1 MNSRTHIIYL
11 LICTVLLAGAC
22 FGDLTWGGMASAE
35 VMLHLRLPRMVTAL
49 LAGACMA
56 LSGSQMQSI
65 FRNPLADPH
74 IMGIS
79 SGAALGAAIAT
90 MYAGV
95 STGGTPIAIAAA
107 IGAGAAA
114 TVILYASR
122 RFRNA
127 SILLIFGVMLGFI
140 VTAAVSVLQFSSDA
154 ESLKSYYSWSAGS
167 FSNTTWAETT
177 IITGTLF
184 LGLIISL
191 RNHKGLDLILF
202 GDEFTELSGGNP
214 SKIRLWSLL
223 SCSIMTGAV
232 TAFCG
237 PLGFVGII
245 GPHIAKALMG
255 TSSHKAVLPASLL
268 TGGLIGVC
276 ADLISR
282 MTPSPMPVASTMA
295 LLGIPVIL
303 YIMLKR
309 PSYE

>member
-1 MNSRTHIIYL
+1 MIKRRHILFLTISTAL
-11 LICTVLLAGAC
+11 LILACLA
-22 FGDLTWGGMASAE
+22 DLAWGGIADAE
-35 VMLHLRLPRMVTAL
+35 VMRHLRLPRMATAL
-49 LAGACMA
+49 LAGAAMA

-79 SGAALGAAIAT
+79 SGASLGAALAT
-90 MYAGV
+90 MYAGA
-95 STGGTPIAIAAA
+95 TFGGAPVAVAAA
-107 IGAGAAA
+107 AGAAGAAA
-114 TVILYASR
+114 IILYASG

-140 VTAAVSVLQFSSDA
+140 ITAIVSILQFSSDA
-154 ESLKSYYSWSAGS
+154 ESLKIFYSWSAGS
-167 FSNTTWAETT
+167 FSNTTWTETAIIAATLAVGLT
-177 IITGTLF
+177 IALF
-184 LGLIISL
+184 
-191 RNHKGLDLILF
+191 NHKGLDLILF
-202 GDEFTELSGGNP
+202 GDEFTELSGGTP
-214 SKIRLWSLL
+214 SKIRLSALL
-223 SCSIMTGAV
+223 SCSLMTGAV

-245 GPHIAKALMG
+245 GPHIAKALLG
-255 TSSHKAVLPASLL
+255 TSSHKFVLPASLL

-309 PSYE
+309 PEL

>member
-1 MNSRTHIIYL
+1 MNSRRHIIYM
-11 LICTVLLAGAC
+11 TGTMMMLALAC
-22 FGDLTWGGMASAE
+22 IADVMWGGHANKDI
-35 VMLHLRLPRMVTAL
+35 MLHLRLPRMVTAL
-49 LAGACMA
+49 LAGAAMA

-90 MYAGV
+90 MCAGAAA
-95 STGGTPIAIAAA
+95 GGAPIAISAA

-114 TVILYASR
+114 SVILYASR
-122 RFRNA
+122 KFSNA
-127 SILLIFGVMLGFI
+127 SVLLIFGVMLGFI

-154 ESLKSYYSWSAGS
+154 ESLKTYYSWSAGS
-167 FSNTTWAETT
+167 FSNTTWAEAA
-177 IITGTLF
+177 IIAAALL
-184 LGLIISL
+184 LGLVMSL

-202 GDEFTELSGGNP
+202 GDEFTELSGASP
-214 SKIRLWSLL
+214 SKIRLWALL
-223 SCSIMTGAV
+223 SCSLMTGAV

-245 GPHIAKALMG
+245 GPHIAKALLG
-255 TSSHKAVLPASLL
+255 TAAHRAVLPASLL

-309 PSYE
+309 PSL

>member
-1 MNSRTHIIYL
+1 MTISRPIAVMSAGII
-11 LICTVLLAGAC
+11 LLALLCMA
-22 FGDLTWGGMASAE
+22 DITWGGIADAA
-35 VMLHLRLPRMVTAL
+35 VLWHLRLPRTATAL
-49 LAGACMA
+49 LAGAAMA

-79 SGAALGAAIAT
+79 SGAALGAALAT
-90 MYAGV
+90 MHTGAALAGM
-95 STGGTPIAIAAA
+95 SIAISAS
-107 IGAGAAA
+107 IGAAGAAGI
-114 TVILYASR
+114 ILYASG

-140 VTAAVSVLQFSSDA
+140 ITAIVSILQFSSDA
-154 ESLKSYYSWSAGS
+154 ESLKSFFSWSAGS
-167 FSNTTWAETT
+167 FSNTTWGETA
-177 IITGTLF
+177 IIACTLAA
-184 LGLIISL
+184 GLIIAL
-191 RNHKGLDLILF
+191 FNHKGLDLILF
-202 GDEFTELSGGNP
+202 GDEFTELSGGIP
-214 SKIRLWSLL
+214 SKIRLSALL
-223 SCSIMTGAV
+223 SCSLMTGAV

-245 GPHIAKALMG
+245 GPQIAKALLG

-309 PSYE
+309 PEI

>member
-1 MNSRTHIIYL
+1 M
-11 LICTVLLAGAC
+11 LALAC
-22 FGDLTWGGMASAE
+22 LGDITWGGHAGYDII
-35 VMLHLRLPRMVTAL
+35 LHLRLPRMTTAL
-49 LAGACMA
+49 LAGAAMA

-79 SGAALGAAIAT
+79 SGAALGAAITT
-90 MYAGV
+90 MC
-95 STGGTPIAIAAA
+95 TGAALGGASIALAAS
-107 IGAGAAA
+107 IGAAGAASI
-114 TVILYASR
+114 ILYASN

-140 VTAAVSVLQFSSDA
+140 ITAVVSILQFSSDA
-154 ESLKSYYSWSAGS
+154 ESLKIFYSWSAGS
-167 FSNTTWAETT
+167 FSNTTWGETA
-177 IITGTLF
+177 IIAGTLAT
-184 LGLIISL
+184 GLIIATF
-191 RNHKGLDLILF
+191 NHKGLDLILF

-214 SKIRLWSLL
+214 SRIRLSALL
-223 SCSIMTGAV
+223 SCSLMTGAV

-245 GPHIAKALMG
+245 GPHIAKALLG
-255 TSSHKAVLPASLL
+255 TSAHKAILPASLL

-309 PSYE
+309 PKL

>member
-1 MNSRTHIIYL
+1 MTISRPIAVMSAGII
-11 LICTVLLAGAC
+11 LLALLCMA
-22 FGDLTWGGMASAE
+22 DITWGGIADAA
-35 VMLHLRLPRMVTAL
+35 VLWHLRLPRTATAL
-49 LAGACMA
+49 FAGAAMA
-56 LSGSQMQSI
+56 LSGAQMQSI

-79 SGAALGAAIAT
+79 SGAALGAALAT
-90 MYAGV
+90 MHTGAALAGM
-95 STGGTPIAIAAA
+95 SIAISAS
-107 IGAGAAA
+107 IGAAGAAGI
-114 TVILYASR
+114 ILYASG

-140 VTAAVSVLQFSSDA
+140 ITAIVSILQFSSDA
-154 ESLKSYYSWSAGS
+154 ESLKSFFSWSAGS
-167 FSNTTWAETT
+167 FSNTTWGETT
-177 IITGTLF
+177 IIAGTLAA
-184 LGLIISL
+184 GLIIASF
-191 RNHKGLDLILF
+191 NHKGLDLILF
-202 GDEFTELSGGNP
+202 GDEFTELSGGIP
-214 SKIRLWSLL
+214 SKIRLSALL
-223 SCSIMTGAV
+223 SCSLMTGAV

-245 GPHIAKALMG
+245 GPHIAKALLG
-255 TSSHKAVLPASLL
+255 TSAHKAVLPASLL

-309 PSYE
+309 PEL

>member
-1 MNSRTHIIYL
+1 MLTRRHIIFM
-11 LICTVLLAGAC
+11 ITGMVLLALVCVA
-22 FGDLTWGGMASAE
+22 DIMWGGHAGHEIMW
-35 VMLHLRLPRMVTAL
+35 HLRLPRMVTAL
-49 LAGACMA
+49 LAGAAMA

-79 SGAALGAAIAT
+79 SGASLGAAIAT
-90 MYAGV
+90 MYAG
-95 STGGTPIAIAAA
+95 AA
-107 IGAGAAA
+107 IGEASVALSASIGAAGAAA
-114 TVILYASR
+114 IILYASG

-140 VTAAVSVLQFSSDA
+140 ITAVVSILQFSSDA
-154 ESLKSYYSWSAGS
+154 ESLKTFYSWSAGS
-167 FSNTTWAETT
+167 FSNTTWAETA
-177 IITGTLF
+177 IIAGTLAA
-184 LGLIISL
+184 GLMIAIW
-191 RNHKGLDLILF
+191 NHKGLDLILF
-202 GDEFTELSGGNP
+202 GDEFTELSGGTP
-214 SKIRLWSLL
+214 SRIRLSALL
-223 SCSIMTGAV
+223 SCSLMTGAV

-245 GPHIAKALMG
+245 GPHIAKALLG
-255 TSSHKAVLPASLL
+255 TSAHKAVLPASIL

-309 PSYE
+309 PEL

>member
-1 MNSRTHIIYL
+1 MNSRRHIIYL
-11 LICTVLLAGAC
+11 LTCIVLLAGAC
-22 FGDLTWGGMASAE
+22 IGDLIWGGIANAQ

-79 SGAALGAAIAT
+79 SGAALGAAITT

-95 STGGTPIAIAAA
+95 SIGGATIAISAA

-114 TVILYASR
+114 AVILYASR
-122 RFRNA
+122 KFSNA
-127 SILLIFGVMLGFI
+127 SVLLIFGVMLGFI

-167 FSNTTWAETT
+167 FSNTTWTETA
-177 IITGTLF
+177 IIAGTLII
-184 LGLIISL
+184 GLIISL

-202 GDEFTELSGGNP
+202 GDEFTELSGANP

-245 GPHIAKALMG
+245 GPHIAKALIG
-255 TSSHKAVLPASLL
+255 TSSHRAVLPASLM
-268 TGGLIGVC
+268 TGGLIGVS

>member
-1 MNSRTHIIYL
+1 MNKRRHILFLIISIVL
-11 LICTVLLAGAC
+11 LIVTCVA
-22 FGDLTWGGMASAE
+22 DLTWGGIADADIMR
-35 VMLHLRLPRMVTAL
+35 HLRLPRMATAL
-49 LAGACMA
+49 LAGAAMA

-79 SGAALGAAIAT
+79 SGAALGAALTT
-90 MYAGV
+90 MYAGA
-95 STGGTPIAIAAA
+95 SLGGAPIALSAS
-107 IGAGAAA
+107 IGAAGAAA
-114 TVILYASR
+114 IILYASG

-127 SILLIFGVMLGFI
+127 SMLLIFGVMLGFI
-140 VTAAVSVLQFSSDA
+140 ITAIVSILQFSSDA
-154 ESLKSYYSWSAGS
+154 ESLKIFYSWSAGS
-167 FSNTTWAETT
+167 FTNTTWTETA
-177 IITGTLF
+177 IIAATLAA
-184 LGLIISL
+184 GLIIAL
-191 RNHKGLDLILF
+191 FNHKGLDLILF
-202 GDEFTELSGGNP
+202 GDEFTELSGGTP
-214 SKIRLWSLL
+214 SKIRLSALL
-223 SCSIMTGAV
+223 SCSLMTGAV

-245 GPHIAKALMG
+245 GPHIAKALLG
-255 TSSHKAVLPASLL
+255 TSSHKFVLPASLL

-309 PSYE
+309 PEL

>member
-1 MNSRTHIIYL
+1 MTISRPIAVMSAGII
-11 LICTVLLAGAC
+11 LLALLCMA
-22 FGDLTWGGMASAE
+22 DITWGGIADAA
-35 VMLHLRLPRMVTAL
+35 VLWHLRLPRTATAL
-49 LAGACMA
+49 LAGAAMA

-79 SGAALGAAIAT
+79 SGAALGAALAT
-90 MYAGV
+90 MHTGAALAGM
-95 STGGTPIAIAAA
+95 SIAISAS
-107 IGAGAAA
+107 IGAAGAAGI
-114 TVILYASR
+114 ILYASG

-140 VTAAVSVLQFSSDA
+140 ITAIVSILQFSSDA
-154 ESLKSYYSWSAGS
+154 ESLKSFFSWSAGS
-167 FSNTTWAETT
+167 FSNTTWGETT
-177 IITGTLF
+177 IIAGTLAA
-184 LGLIISL
+184 GLIIASF
-191 RNHKGLDLILF
+191 NHKGLDLILF
-202 GDEFTELSGGNP
+202 GDEFTELSGGIP
-214 SKIRLWSLL
+214 SKIRLSALL
-223 SCSIMTGAV
+223 SCSLMTGAV

-245 GPHIAKALMG
+245 GPHIAKALLG
-255 TSSHKAVLPASLL
+255 TSAHKAVLPASLL

-309 PSYE
+309 PEL

>member
-1 MNSRTHIIYL
+1 MNKRRHILFLTISAAL
-11 LICTVLLAGAC
+11 LITTCLA
-22 FGDLTWGGMASAE
+22 DLTWGGPADAE
-35 VMLHLRLPRMVTAL
+35 VMRHLRLPRMATAL
-49 LAGACMA
+49 LAGAAMA

-79 SGAALGAAIAT
+79 SGAGLGAALTT
-90 MYAGV
+90 MYAGGAL
-95 STGGTPIAIAAA
+95 GGASIALSASVGA
-107 IGAGAAA
+107 AGAAA
-114 TVILYASR
+114 IILYASG

-140 VTAAVSVLQFSSDA
+140 ITAVVSILQFSSDA
-154 ESLKSYYSWSAGS
+154 ESLKIFYSWSAGS
-167 FSNTTWAETT
+167 FSNTTWTETA
-177 IITGTLF
+177 IIAGTLAA
-184 LGLIISL
+184 GLAIAL
-191 RNHKGLDLILF
+191 YNHKGLDLILF

-214 SKIRLWSLL
+214 SKIRLSALL
-223 SCSIMTGAV
+223 SCSLMTGAV

-245 GPHIAKALMG
+245 GPHIAKALLG
-255 TSSHKAVLPASLL
+255 TSAHKAVLPASMLA
-268 TGGLIGVC
+268 GGLIGVC

-282 MTPSPMPVASTMA
+282 MSPAPMPVASTMA

-309 PSYE
+309 PEL

>member
-1 MNSRTHIIYL
+1 MLTRRHIIFM
-11 LICTVLLAGAC
+11 ITGMVLLALVCVA
-22 FGDLTWGGMASAE
+22 DIMWGGHAGHEIMW
-35 VMLHLRLPRMVTAL
+35 HLRLPRMVTAL
-49 LAGACMA
+49 LAGAAMA

-79 SGAALGAAIAT
+79 SGASLGAAIVT
-90 MYAGV
+90 MYAGAALGGASV
-95 STGGTPIAIAAA
+95 ALSASIGASTAAA
-107 IGAGAAA
+107 I
-114 TVILYASR
+114 ILYASG

-140 VTAAVSVLQFSSDA
+140 ITAVVSILQFSSDA
-154 ESLKSYYSWSAGS
+154 ESLKTFYSWSAGS
-167 FSNTTWAETT
+167 FSNTTWAETA
-177 IITGTLF
+177 IIAGTLAA
-184 LGLIISL
+184 GLMIAIW
-191 RNHKGLDLILF
+191 NHKGLDLILF
-202 GDEFTELSGGNP
+202 GDEFTELSGGTP
-214 SKIRLWSLL
+214 SRIRLSALL
-223 SCSIMTGAV
+223 SCSLMTGAV

-245 GPHIAKALMG
+245 GPHIAKALLG
-255 TSSHKAVLPASLL
+255 TSAHKAVLPASIL

-309 PSYE
+309 PEL

>member
-1 MNSRTHIIYL
+1 MNKRRHILFLIISIVL
-11 LICTVLLAGAC
+11 LIVTCVA
-22 FGDLTWGGMASAE
+22 DLTWGGIADAD
-35 VMLHLRLPRMVTAL
+35 VMRHLRLQRMATAL
-49 LAGACMA
+49 LAGAAMA

-79 SGAALGAAIAT
+79 SGAALGAALTT
-90 MYAGV
+90 MYAGA
-95 STGGTPIAIAAA
+95 SLGGAPIALSAS
-107 IGAGAAA
+107 IGAAGAAA
-114 TVILYASR
+114 IILYASG
-122 RFRNA
+122 RFQNA

-140 VTAAVSVLQFSSDA
+140 ITAIVSILQFSSDA
-154 ESLKSYYSWSAGS
+154 ESLKIFYSWSAGS
-167 FSNTTWAETT
+167 FTNTTWTETA
-177 IITGTLF
+177 IIAVTLAA
-184 LGLIISL
+184 GLIIAL
-191 RNHKGLDLILF
+191 FNHKGLDLILF
-202 GDEFTELSGGNP
+202 GDEFTELSGGTP
-214 SKIRLWSLL
+214 SKIRLSALL
-223 SCSIMTGAV
+223 SCSLMTGAV

-245 GPHIAKALMG
+245 GPHIAKALLG
-255 TSSHKAVLPASLL
+255 TSSHKFVLPASLL

-309 PSYE
+309 PEL

>member
-1 MNSRTHIIYL
+1 MNKRRHILFLTISAAL
-11 LICTVLLAGAC
+11 LISTCLA
-22 FGDLTWGGMASAE
+22 DLTWGGPADAE
-35 VMLHLRLPRMVTAL
+35 VMRHLRLPRMATAL
-49 LAGACMA
+49 LAGAAMA

-79 SGAALGAAIAT
+79 SGAALGAALTT
-90 MYAGV
+90 MYAGG
-95 STGGTPIAIAAA
+95 TLGGASIALSASVGA
-107 IGAGAAA
+107 AGAAA
-114 TVILYASR
+114 IILYASG

-140 VTAAVSVLQFSSDA
+140 ITAVVSILQFSSDA
-154 ESLKSYYSWSAGS
+154 ESLKIFYSWSAGS
-167 FSNTTWAETT
+167 FSNTTWTETA
-177 IITGTLF
+177 IIAGTLAA
-184 LGLIISL
+184 GLAIAL
-191 RNHKGLDLILF
+191 YNHKGLDLILF

-214 SKIRLWSLL
+214 SKIRLSALL
-223 SCSIMTGAV
+223 SCSLMTGAV

-245 GPHIAKALMG
+245 GPHIAKALLG
-255 TSSHKAVLPASLL
+255 TSAHKAVLPASMLA
-268 TGGLIGVC
+268 GGLIGVC

-282 MTPSPMPVASTMA
+282 MSPAPMPVASTMS

-309 PSYE
+309 PEL

>member
-1 MNSRTHIIYL
+1 MTSQRHIIV
-11 LICTVLLAGAC
+11 IATGIVLLAIAC
-22 FGDLTWGGMASAE
+22 LADITWGGYAGSDIL
-35 VMLHLRLPRMVTAL
+35 LHLRLPRMATAL
-49 LAGACMA
+49 LAGAAMA

-79 SGAALGAAIAT
+79 SGAALGAALTT
-90 MYAGV
+90 MYAGA
-95 STGGTPIAIAAA
+95 SLGGTPVAIAAA
-107 IGAGAAA
+107 AGAAGA
-114 TVILYASR
+114 ASIILYASG

-140 VTAAVSVLQFSSDA
+140 ITAIVSILQFSSDA
-154 ESLKSYYSWSAGS
+154 ESLKIFYSWSAGS
-167 FSNTTWAETT
+167 FSNTTWTETG
-177 IITGTLF
+177 IIAGTLTA
-184 LGLIISL
+184 GLIIASF
-191 RNHKGLDLILF
+191 NHKGLDLILF
-202 GDEFTELSGGNP
+202 GDEFTELSGGTP
-214 SKIRLWSLL
+214 SKIRLSALL
-223 SCSIMTGAV
+223 SCSLMTGAV

-245 GPHIAKALMG
+245 GPHIAKALLG

-268 TGGLIGVC
+268 TGGLIGVS

-309 PSYE
+309 PEI

>member
-1 MNSRTHIIYL
+1 MNKRRHILFLIISIVL
-11 LICTVLLAGAC
+11 LIVTCVA
-22 FGDLTWGGMASAE
+22 DLTWGGIADAE
-35 VMLHLRLPRMVTAL
+35 IMRHLRLPRMATAL
-49 LAGACMA
+49 LAGAAMA

-79 SGAALGAAIAT
+79 SGASLGAALAT
-90 MYAGV
+90 MYAGA
-95 STGGTPIAIAAA
+95 TFGGTPVAVAAA
-107 IGAGAAA
+107 AGAAGAAA
-114 TVILYASR
+114 IILYASG

-140 VTAAVSVLQFSSDA
+140 ITAIVSILQFSSDA
-154 ESLKSYYSWSAGS
+154 ESLKIFYSWSAGS
-167 FSNTTWAETT
+167 FTNTTWTETA
-177 IITGTLF
+177 IIAVTLAA
-184 LGLIISL
+184 GLIIAL
-191 RNHKGLDLILF
+191 FNHKGLDLILF
-202 GDEFTELSGGNP
+202 GDEFTELSGGTP
-214 SKIRLWSLL
+214 SKIRLSALL
-223 SCSIMTGAV
+223 SCSLMTGAV

-245 GPHIAKALMG
+245 GPHIAKALLG
-255 TSSHKAVLPASLL
+255 TSSHKFVLPASLL

-303 YIMLKR
+303 YIMLKK
-309 PSYE
+309 PEL

>member
-1 MNSRTHIIYL
+1 MAISRPIAVMSAGII
-11 LICTVLLAGAC
+11 LLALLCMA
-22 FGDLTWGGMASAE
+22 DITWGGIADAA
-35 VMLHLRLPRMVTAL
+35 VLWNLRLPRMATAL
-49 LAGACMA
+49 LAGSAMA
-56 LSGSQMQSI
+56 LSGAQMQSI

-90 MYAGV
+90 MCAGAAA
-95 STGGTPIAIAAA
+95 GGAPIAISAA

-114 TVILYASR
+114 SVILYASR
-122 RFRNA
+122 KFSNA
-127 SILLIFGVMLGFI
+127 SVLLIFGVMLGFI

-154 ESLKSYYSWSAGS
+154 ESLKTYYSWSAGS
-167 FSNTTWAETT
+167 FSNTTWAEAA
-177 IITGTLF
+177 IIAAALL
-184 LGLIISL
+184 LGLVMSL

-202 GDEFTELSGGNP
+202 GDEFTELSGASP
-214 SKIRLWSLL
+214 SKIRLWALL
-223 SCSIMTGAV
+223 SCSLMTGAV

-245 GPHIAKALMG
+245 GPHIAKALLG
-255 TSSHKAVLPASLL
+255 TAAHRAVLPASLL

-282 MTPSPMPVASTMA
+282 MTPSPIPVASTMA
-295 LLGIPVIL
+295 LLGIPIIL

-309 PSYE
+309 PSL

>member
-1 MNSRTHIIYL
+1 MNKRRHILFLIISIVL
-11 LICTVLLAGAC
+11 LIVTCVA
-22 FGDLTWGGMASAE
+22 DLTWGGIADAE
-35 VMLHLRLPRMVTAL
+35 IMRHLRLPRMATAL
-49 LAGACMA
+49 LAGAAMA

-79 SGAALGAAIAT
+79 SGASLGAALAT
-90 MYAGV
+90 MYAGA
-95 STGGTPIAIAAA
+95 TFGGTPVAVAAA
-107 IGAGAAA
+107 AGAAGAAA
-114 TVILYASR
+114 IILYASG

-140 VTAAVSVLQFSSDA
+140 ITAIVSILQFSSDA
-154 ESLKSYYSWSAGS
+154 ESLKIFYSWSAGS
-167 FSNTTWAETT
+167 FTNTTWTETA
-177 IITGTLF
+177 IIAVTLAA
-184 LGLIISL
+184 GLIIAL
-191 RNHKGLDLILF
+191 FNHKGLDLILF
-202 GDEFTELSGGNP
+202 GDEFTELSGGTP
-214 SKIRLWSLL
+214 SKKRLAALL
-223 SCSIMTGAV
+223 SGSLMTGAV

-245 GPHIAKALMG
+245 GPHIAKALLG
-255 TSSHKAVLPASLL
+255 TSSHKFVLPASLL

-309 PSYE
+309 PEL

>member
-1 MNSRTHIIYL
+1 MNKRRHILFLIISIVL
-11 LICTVLLAGAC
+11 LIVTCVA
-22 FGDLTWGGMASAE
+22 DLTWGGIADADIMR
-35 VMLHLRLPRMVTAL
+35 HLRLPRMATAL
-49 LAGACMA
+49 LAGAAMA

-79 SGAALGAAIAT
+79 SGAALGAALTT
-90 MYAGV
+90 MYAGA
-95 STGGTPIAIAAA
+95 SLGGAPIALSAS
-107 IGAGAAA
+107 IGAAGAAA
-114 TVILYASR
+114 IILYASG

-127 SILLIFGVMLGFI
+127 SMLLIFGVMLGFI
-140 VTAAVSVLQFSSDA
+140 ITAIVSILQFSSDA
-154 ESLKSYYSWSAGS
+154 ESLKIFYSWSAGS
-167 FSNTTWAETT
+167 FTNTTWTETA
-177 IITGTLF
+177 IIAVTLAA
-184 LGLIISL
+184 GLIIAL
-191 RNHKGLDLILF
+191 FNHKGLDLILF
-202 GDEFTELSGGNP
+202 GDEFTELSGGTP
-214 SKIRLWSLL
+214 SKIRLSALL
-223 SCSIMTGAV
+223 SCSLMTGAV

-245 GPHIAKALMG
+245 GPHIAKALLG
-255 TSSHKAVLPASLL
+255 TSSHKFVLPASLL

-309 PSYE
+309 PEL

>member
-1 MNSRTHIIYL
+1 MNKRRHILFLIISIVL
-11 LICTVLLAGAC
+11 LIVTCVA
-22 FGDLTWGGMASAE
+22 DLTWGGIADADIMK
-35 VMLHLRLPRMVTAL
+35 HLRLPRMATAM
-49 LAGACMA
+49 LAGAAMA

-79 SGAALGAAIAT
+79 SGASLGAALAT
-90 MYAGV
+90 MYAG
-95 STGGTPIAIAAA
+95 STFGGAPVAVAAA
-107 IGAGAAA
+107 AGAAGAAA
-114 TVILYASR
+114 IILYASG

-140 VTAAVSVLQFSSDA
+140 ITAIVSILQFSSDA
-154 ESLKSYYSWSAGS
+154 ESLKIFYSWSAGS
-167 FSNTTWAETT
+167 FTNTTWTETAIIAVTLAAGLT
-177 IITGTLF
+177 IALF
-184 LGLIISL
+184 
-191 RNHKGLDLILF
+191 NHKGLDLILF
-202 GDEFTELSGGNP
+202 GDEFTELSGGTP
-214 SKIRLWSLL
+214 SKIRLSALL
-223 SCSIMTGAV
+223 SCSLMTGAV

-245 GPHIAKALMG
+245 GPHIAKALLG
-255 TSSHKAVLPASLL
+255 TSSHKFVLPASLL

-309 PSYE
+309 PEL

>member
-1 MNSRTHIIYL
+1 MNKRRHILFLIISIAL
-11 LICTVLLAGAC
+11 LITTCLA
-22 FGDLTWGGMASAE
+22 DLTWGGPADAE
-35 VMLHLRLPRMVTAL
+35 VMRHLRLPRMATAL
-49 LAGACMA
+49 LAGAAMA

-79 SGAALGAAIAT
+79 SGAALGAALTT
-90 MYAGV
+90 MYAGGPL
-95 STGGTPIAIAAA
+95 GGASIALSASVGA
-107 IGAGAAA
+107 AGAAA
-114 TVILYASR
+114 IILYASG

-140 VTAAVSVLQFSSDA
+140 ITAVVSILQFSSDA
-154 ESLKSYYSWSAGS
+154 ESLKIFYSWSAGS
-167 FSNTTWAETT
+167 FSNTTWMETA
-177 IITGTLF
+177 IIAGTLAA
-184 LGLIISL
+184 GLSIAL
-191 RNHKGLDLILF
+191 YNHKGLDLILF

-214 SKIRLWSLL
+214 SKIRLSALL
-223 SCSIMTGAV
+223 SCSLMTGAV

-255 TSSHKAVLPASLL
+255 TSAHKAILPASLL
-268 TGGLIGVC
+268 SGGLIGVC
-276 ADLISR
+276 ADFIS
-282 MTPSPMPVASTMA
+282 MITPSPMPVASTMA

-309 PSYE
+309 PEL

>member
-1 MNSRTHIIYL
+1 MRTRRHI
-11 LICTVLLAGAC
+11 TVITAGIVMLALAC
-22 FGDLTWGGMASAE
+22 LGDITWGGHAGYDI
-35 VMLHLRLPRMVTAL
+35 MLHLRLPRMTTAL
-49 LAGACMA
+49 LAGAAMA

-79 SGAALGAAIAT
+79 SGAALGAAITT
-90 MYAGV
+90 MC
-95 STGGTPIAIAAA
+95 TGAALGGASIALAAS
-107 IGAGAAA
+107 IGAAGAASI
-114 TVILYASR
+114 ILYASN

-140 VTAAVSVLQFSSDA
+140 ITAVVSILQFSSDA
-154 ESLKSYYSWSAGS
+154 ESLKIFYSWSAGS
-167 FSNTTWAETT
+167 FSNTTWGETA
-177 IITGTLF
+177 IIAGTLAI
-184 LGLIISL
+184 GLIIATF
-191 RNHKGLDLILF
+191 NHKGLDLILF

-214 SKIRLWSLL
+214 SRIRLSALL
-223 SCSIMTGAV
+223 SCSLMTGAV

-245 GPHIAKALMG
+245 GPHIAKALLG
-255 TSSHKAVLPASLL
+255 TSAHKAILPASLL

-309 PSYE
+309 PEL

>member
-1 MNSRTHIIYL
+1 MNSHRHTFYVFISIIL
-11 LICTVLLAGAC
+11 LILACIA
-22 FGDLTWGGMASAE
+22 DVMWGGRANMDI
-35 VMLHLRLPRMVTAL
+35 MFYLRLPRMATAL
-49 LAGACMA
+49 LSGAAMA
-56 LSGSQMQSI
+56 LAGSQMQSI

-90 MYAGV
+90 MCAGAAI
-95 STGGTPIAIAAA
+95 GGAPIAISAA

-114 TVILYASR
+114 AVILYASR
-122 RFRNA
+122 KFSSA
-127 SILLIFGVMLGFI
+127 SVLLIFGVMLGFI
-140 VTAAVSVLQFSSDA
+140 ATAAVSILQFSSDA
-154 ESLKSYYSWSAGS
+154 ESLKTYYSWSAGS
-167 FSNTTWAETT
+167 FSNTTWAETA
-177 IITGTLF
+177 IIAGALVI
-184 LGLIISL
+184 GLLISL

-214 SKIRLWSLL
+214 SKIRLSALL
-223 SCSIMTGAV
+223 SCSLMTGAA

-245 GPHIAKALMG
+245 APHIAKALLG
-255 TSSHKAVLPASLL
+255 TSSHRAVLPASLL

-282 MTPSPMPVASTMA
+282 MTPSPIPVASTMA

-303 YIMLKR
+303 YIMLKK

>member
-1 MNSRTHIIYL
+1 MRTRRHI
-11 LICTVLLAGAC
+11 TVITAGIVMLALAC
-22 FGDLTWGGMASAE
+22 LGDITWGGHAGYDII
-35 VMLHLRLPRMVTAL
+35 LHLRLPRMTTAL
-49 LAGACMA
+49 LAGAAMA

-79 SGAALGAAIAT
+79 SGAALGAAITT
-90 MYAGV
+90 MC
-95 STGGTPIAIAAA
+95 TGAALGGASIALAAS
-107 IGAGAAA
+107 IGAAGAASI
-114 TVILYASR
+114 ILYASN

-140 VTAAVSVLQFSSDA
+140 ITAVVSILQFSSDA
-154 ESLKSYYSWSAGS
+154 ESLKIFYSWSAGS
-167 FSNTTWAETT
+167 FSNTTWGETA
-177 IITGTLF
+177 IIAGTLAT
-184 LGLIISL
+184 GLIIATF
-191 RNHKGLDLILF
+191 NHKGLDLILF

-214 SKIRLWSLL
+214 SRIRLSALL
-223 SCSIMTGAV
+223 SCSLMTGAV

-245 GPHIAKALMG
+245 GPHIAKALLG
-255 TSSHKAVLPASLL
+255 TSAHKAILPASLL

-309 PSYE
+309 PKL

>member
-1 MNSRTHIIYL
+1 MNKRRHILFLIISIVL
-11 LICTVLLAGAC
+11 LIVTCVA
-22 FGDLTWGGMASAE
+22 DLTWGGIADAD
-35 VMLHLRLPRMVTAL
+35 VMRHLRLPRMATAL
-49 LAGACMA
+49 LAGAAMA

-79 SGAALGAAIAT
+79 SGASLGAALAT
-90 MYAGV
+90 MYAGA
-95 STGGTPIAIAAA
+95 TFGGAPVAVAAA
-107 IGAGAAA
+107 AGAAGAAA
-114 TVILYASR
+114 IILYASG

-140 VTAAVSVLQFSSDA
+140 ITAIVSILQFSSDA
-154 ESLKSYYSWSAGS
+154 ESLKTFYSWSAGS
-167 FSNTTWAETT
+167 FTNTTWTETA
-177 IITGTLF
+177 IIAVTLAA
-184 LGLIISL
+184 GLIIAL
-191 RNHKGLDLILF
+191 FNHKGLDLILF
-202 GDEFTELSGGNP
+202 GDEFTELSGETP
-214 SKIRLWSLL
+214 SKIRLSALL
-223 SCSIMTGAV
+223 SCSLMTGAV

-245 GPHIAKALMG
+245 GPHIAKALLG
-255 TSSHKAVLPASLL
+255 TSSHKFVLPASLL

-309 PSYE
+309 PEL

>member
-1 MNSRTHIIYL
+1 MNSRRHIIYL
-11 LICTVLLAGAC
+11 LTCIVLLAGIC
-22 FGDLTWGGMASAE
+22 IGDLTWGGPANAE

-49 LAGACMA
+49 LAGAAMA

-90 MYAGV
+90 MYAGA
-95 STGGTPIAIAAA
+95 SIGGAPIAISAA

-114 TVILYASR
+114 AVILYASR
-122 RFRNA
+122 KFSSA
-127 SILLIFGVMLGFI
+127 SVLLIFGVMLGFI
-140 VTAAVSVLQFSSDA
+140 VTAGVSILQFSSDA

-167 FSNTTWAETT
+167 FSNTTWADAA
-177 IITGTLF
+177 IIAGTLV

-214 SKIRLWSLL
+214 SKIRLWALL

-245 GPHIAKALMG
+245 GPHIAKALLG
-255 TSSHKAVLPASLL
+255 TSSHRAVLPGSLL
-268 TGGLIGVC
+268 TGGLIGVS

-282 MTPSPMPVASTMA
+282 MTPTPMPVASTMA

>member
-1 MNSRTHIIYL
+1 MNKRRHILFLIISIVL
-11 LICTVLLAGAC
+11 LIVTCVA
-22 FGDLTWGGMASAE
+22 DLTWGGIADADIMR
-35 VMLHLRLPRMVTAL
+35 HLRLPRMATAL
-49 LAGACMA
+49 LAGAAMA

-79 SGAALGAAIAT
+79 SGAALGAALTT
-90 MYAGV
+90 MYAGA
-95 STGGTPIAIAAA
+95 SLGGAPIALSAS
-107 IGAGAAA
+107 IGAAGAAA
-114 TVILYASR
+114 IILYASG

-127 SILLIFGVMLGFI
+127 SMLLIFGVMLGFI
-140 VTAAVSVLQFSSDA
+140 ITAIVSILQFSSDA
-154 ESLKSYYSWSAGS
+154 ESLKIFYSWSAGS
-167 FSNTTWAETT
+167 FTNTTWTETA
-177 IITGTLF
+177 IIAATLAA
-184 LGLIISL
+184 GLIIAL
-191 RNHKGLDLILF
+191 FNHKGLDLILF
-202 GDEFTELSGGNP
+202 GDEFTELSGGTP
-214 SKIRLWSLL
+214 SKIRLSALL
-223 SCSIMTGAV
+223 SCSLMTGAV

-245 GPHIAKALMG
+245 GPHIAKALLG
-255 TSSHKAVLPASLL
+255 TSAHKAVLPASLL

-309 PSYE
+309 PEL

>member
-1 MNSRTHIIYL
+1 MTISRPIAVMSAGII
-11 LICTVLLAGAC
+11 LLALLCMA
-22 FGDLTWGGMASAE
+22 DITWGGIADAA
-35 VMLHLRLPRMVTAL
+35 VLWHLRLPRTATAL
-49 LAGACMA
+49 LAGAAMA

-79 SGAALGAAIAT
+79 SGAALGAALAT
-90 MYAGV
+90 MHTGAALAGM
-95 STGGTPIAIAAA
+95 SIAISAS
-107 IGAGAAA
+107 IGAAGAAGI
-114 TVILYASR
+114 ILYASG

-140 VTAAVSVLQFSSDA
+140 ITAIVSILQFSSDA
-154 ESLKSYYSWSAGS
+154 ESLKSFFSWSAGS
-167 FSNTTWAETT
+167 FSNTTWGETA
-177 IITGTLF
+177 IIACTLAA
-184 LGLIISL
+184 GLIIAL
-191 RNHKGLDLILF
+191 FNQKGLDLILF
-202 GDEFTELSGGNP
+202 GDEFTELSGGIP
-214 SKIRLWSLL
+214 SKIRLSALL
-223 SCSIMTGAV
+223 SCSLMTGAV

-245 GPHIAKALMG
+245 GPHIAKALLG

-303 YIMLKR
+303 YIMLER
-309 PSYE
+309 PEL